1 MESLLFYTLILTAFI
16 NIIQIFFY
24 GLQETN
30 RPNIL
35 FGIVLIFFAFA
46 FHKPLEWIKWGLI
59 LVTCVGLIGAIS
71 GFSDSLKP
79 DWLNYLTIILYFTL
93 STLSIVYYFVL

>member
-1 MESLLFYTLILTAFI
+1 MDSVLFYALILTAI
-16 NIIQIFFY
+16 ANLVQIFFY
-24 GLQETN
+24 GLQENN

-46 FHKPLEWIKWGLI
+46 FQKSDEWIKWGVI
-59 LVTCVGLIGAIS
+59 LVNSVGFIGTLS

-79 DWLNYLTIILYFTL
+79 NWLNYLMMFLY
-93 STLSIVYYFVL
+93 LSISILSVLYYFN